1 MFVYVRCRMQFC
13 REFFFHRKREGE
25 KERKRER
32 ERERERER
40 GGGGV
45 EEKIQKRNTD
55 IETDIRIREGPFYT
69 HGEQRK
75 CAVPIT
81 NNRQ

>member
-1 MFVYVRCRMQFC
+1 MFGVECSSVASS
-13 REFFFHRKREGE
+13 FFIERGR
-25 KERKRER
+25 ERKRER